1 MKRKIATIFLEG
13 ICIIY
18 IVIALIAFTKHT
30 YVLFAIMMCFL
41 IICIIS
47 GWGLVQYRIYMSLR
61 IIDPKM
67 NLKRNYKY
75 LYLGIHDGR
84 ETEENIL
91 DLRGYSRN
99 YYVDSLLV
107 QRYYSFLD
115 HDGVIK
121 IFSGMNSKYIKEEKI
136 SILDYPLLHP
146 VTLME
151 HGIRPQKYIM
161 YNPMVGLRFIWALI
175 FHRKNKKEKLGSKI
189 KSIEDFCTKRGINF
203 EIIEN

>member
-1 MKRKIATIFLEG
+1 MKRKIITFFLVG

-18 IVIALIAFTKHT
+18 IAITLIAFAKHI
-30 YVLFAIMMCFL
+30 YVLFVILMCFL
-41 IICIIS
+41 IVCIIS

-75 LYLGIHDGR
+75 LYLGIQDGKMI
-84 ETEENIL
+84 EDDVL

-99 YYVDSLLV
+99 YYVDSLLA

-115 HDGVIK
+115 YDGIIR
-121 IFSGMNSKYIKEEKI
+121 IFSGMNSKYINEEKI

-151 HGIRPQKYIM
+151 HGIKPQKYIM
-161 YNPMVGLRFIWALI
+161 YNPIIGLRFIWALI
-175 FHRKNKKEKLGSKI
+175 HRSKNKKEKLGNRIKI
-189 KSIEDFCTKRGINF
+189 IEDFCTTRGIKI